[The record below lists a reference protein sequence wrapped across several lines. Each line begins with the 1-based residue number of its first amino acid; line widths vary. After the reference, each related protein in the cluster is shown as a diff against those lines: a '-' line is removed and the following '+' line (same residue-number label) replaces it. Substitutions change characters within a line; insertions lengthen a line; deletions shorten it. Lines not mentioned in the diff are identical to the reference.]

1 MFDLP
6 AVITLFFCLGY
17 LLIII
22 ENLVQINKAASA
34 LFMGVICWLLYF
46 IFDPLPYEQ
55 KIDIINHHFS
65 NIGQIIFFLMG
76 ALLIVEVIDQHHGFE
91 TIGELL
97 SVRSLLLL
105 TWLVLLCSFFLSAV
119 LDNLT
124 TMVVMLSLLRR
135 MLPNHPYRQLLGG
148 AIVIAVNAGGAWT
161 PIGDV
166 TTTML
171 WIGNRVSTT
180 GIIQALFIPSF
191 ASLLALGA
199 SLSYFCPKTKEVRTK
214 VIRPPKPF
222 GSGIVLITGLL
233 ALFLVPTLKVFFG
246 LPPYMGMLLGVA
258 ILWTLTD
265 LTHRNER
272 EHLKVFNIL
281 GKIDMSS
288 VLFFLGILL
297 AVDALDAVGTLSH
310 LASYL
315 DASFQ
320 SQEVVAVLIGIFSS
334 IVDNVPLVAATMH
347 MYSFPTDH
355 SFWNLIAF
363 CAGTGGSL
371 LIIGSAPGVAFMSLE
386 KVSFG
391 WYLKNVS
398 LLALLSYA
406 VGIGVYMATAS

>member
-1 MFDLP
+1 MLTLSSF
-6 AVITLFFCLGY
+6 ITLFFCLGY

-22 ENLVQINKAASA
+22 ENLVHINKAASA

-46 IFDPLPYEQ
+46 IFDPLPHEQ
-55 KIDIINHHFS
+55 KMEIVNHHFS

-105 TWLVLLCSFFLSAV
+105 TWLVLLFSFFLSAV

-148 AIVIAVNAGGAWT
+148 AVVIAANAGGAWT

-180 GIIQALFIPSF
+180 GIMQALFIPCF
-191 ASLLALGA
+191 ASLIALGGA
-199 SLSYFCPKTKEVRTK
+199 LSFLCPKTKEVRTK
-214 VIRPPKPF
+214 AIRPPKPV
-222 GSGIVLITGLL
+222 GSGLVLITGLFS
-233 ALFLVPTLKVFFG
+233 LFLVPTLKVFFG
-246 LPPYMGMLLGVA
+246 LPPYLGMLLGVA

-265 LTHRNER
+265 LTHRKER

-297 AVDALDAVGTLSH
+297 AVDSLDAIGTLPR
-310 LASYL
+310 LAAYL

-320 SQEVVAVLIGIFSS
+320 NHEIVAILIGVFSS

-347 MYSFPTDH
+347 MYSFPIDH

-391 WYLKNVS
+391 WYLRHIS
-398 LLALLSYA
+398 GPALFSYA
-406 VGIGVYMATAS
+406 VGVGVYLIA